1 MRISNYFN
9 SYFYYNIDID
19 IDIDIEHYIENSRK
33 DILIMTT

>member
-33 DILIMTT
+33 DILIMNT